1 MKGFPESTTSYII
14 GWVVVVTVIFSILL
28 PSFFNIPVLPVIFFN
43 ALSAN
48 YQDPSS
54 HQPSIISGAAN
65 PEGLLVHY
73 DFDNYVGSS
82 RQVVDI
88 SGGGYNAVMR
98 GPFMKAVPGAG
109 GGNAISFPSIGPVS
123 GLYQIRSSG
132 NPAAGIRNASFL
144 LWFRAPQLGYNSD
157 IASATSPGIQK
168 SGWSIG
174 TLKDELWDDN
184 GKSIYLNR
192 KDNYRSPVHPG
203 TWTMKVITYDG
214 STVKEYI
221 NGVETGN
228 WLASGAALGGGGDL
242 TIGSLQP
249 FGFNF
254 IGDIDD
260 FRVYNYALDPGA
272 VGTLYRR
279 AASPGDDP
287 GSFRAG

>member
-43 ALSAN
+43 TLSAN
-48 YQDPSS
+48 YQNQSS
-54 HQPSIISGAAN
+54 HQPSVNTGAVN

-73 DFDNYVGSS
+73 DFDNYIGSS

-109 GGNAISFPSIGPVS
+109 GGHAISFPSLGPVS

-132 NPAAGIRNASFL
+132 NPAAGIHNVSFMVL
-144 LWFRAPQLGYNSD
+144 FRTPQLGYNSE
-157 IASATSPGIQK
+157 IASAISPGIQK

-184 GKSIYLNR
+184 GKSVYLNR
-192 KDNYRSPVHPG
+192 KENYRAPVTPD

-214 STVKEYI
+214 SMLKEYI

-228 WLASGAALGGGGDL
+228 WLASGDVLGSGGDL

-249 FGFNF
+249 LGFNF

-260 FRVYNYALDPGA
+260 FRIYNYALDPKEVA
-272 VGTLYRR
+272 TLYKE
-279 AASPGDDP
+279 A
-287 GSFRAG
+287 FTME

>member
-43 ALSAN
+43 ALTAN
-48 YQDPSS
+48 YQNQSP
-54 HQPSIISGAAN
+54 HQPSMNTGAVN
-65 PEGLLVHY
+65 PMGLLVHY
-73 DFDNYVGSS
+73 DFDNYIGSS

-109 GGNAISFPSIGPVS
+109 GGHAISFPSIGPVS

-132 NPAAGIRNASFL
+132 NPAAGIHNVSFMVL
-144 LWFRAPQLGYNSD
+144 FRTPQLGYNSE
-157 IASATSPGIQK
+157 IASAISQGIQK

-174 TLKDELWDDN
+174 TLRDELWDDN
-184 GKSIYLNR
+184 GKSVYLNR
-192 KDNYRSPVHPG
+192 KENYRDPIIPG
-203 TWTMKVITYDG
+203 TWTMKVITYNG
-214 STVKEYI
+214 SAVKEYI

-228 WLASGAALGGGGDL
+228 WIASGEVLGGGGDL

-260 FRVYNYALDPGA
+260 FRIYDYALSPEEVA
-272 VGTLYRR
+272 TLYQQE
-279 AASPGDDP
+279 ASLEG
-287 GSFRAG
+287 

>member
-43 ALSAN
+43 ALTAD
-48 YQDPSS
+48 YQNQSL
-54 HQPSIISGAAN
+54 HQLSTNTGVVN

-73 DFDNYVGSS
+73 DFDNYIGSS

-109 GGNAISFPSIGPVS
+109 GGHAISFPGLGPVS

-132 NPAAGIRNASFL
+132 NPAAGIHNVSFMAL
-144 LWFRAPQLGYNSD
+144 FRTSQLSYNSE
-157 IASATSPGIQK
+157 IASAVSTGIQK

-184 GKSIYLNR
+184 GKSVFLNR
-192 KDNYRSPVHPG
+192 KENYRDPVIPG
-203 TWTMKVITYDG
+203 TWTMKIITYNG
-214 STVKEYI
+214 SMVKEYI

-228 WLASGAALGGGGDL
+228 WMASGEVLGSGGDL

-260 FRVYNYALDPGA
+260 FRIYNYALKPEE
-272 VGTLYRR
+272 VGILYQQEV
-279 AASPGDDP
+279 SQG
-287 GSFRAG
+287 